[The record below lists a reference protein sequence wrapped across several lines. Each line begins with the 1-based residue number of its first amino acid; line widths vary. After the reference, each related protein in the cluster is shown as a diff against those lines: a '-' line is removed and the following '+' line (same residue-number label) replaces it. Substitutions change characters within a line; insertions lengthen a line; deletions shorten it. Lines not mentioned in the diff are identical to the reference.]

1 MRMRSENFRDF
12 VADEIIARG
21 LILSEDEI
29 EELLECRY
37 RNQVEKK
44 LDEMIYDGDLAD
56 RLYTEEKELSAV
68 EN

>member
-1 MRMRSENFRDF
+1 MRSENFRDF
-12 VADEIIARG
+12 VADEITARG

-29 EELLECRY
+29 GELLECRY
-37 RNQVEKK
+37 RDQVKEK